1 MARFYGTAGDD
12 QILRSGISAG
22 VISDPIGF
30 TNTAGDI
37 RHTIFA
43 GAGDDVAELG
53 DREGYID
60 GGDGNDRLYG
70 SPYSDLIYGRAGDD
84 VLYGGNAVGL
94 EILDGGS
101 GADRMTGGSGQHI
114 YVVDDRRDVARDFG
128 VWPDD
133 AWDTI
138 VTNLDLTLSETA
150 NIEGVDLTLAG
161 AYGMAARATT
171 IVGNSSNNI
180 LTGNDLGNMLHG
192 RDGRDILTGNGGDD
206 RLNGG
211 HGDDVLTGG
220 AGRDVLRGGEGNDF
234 FEDAVGGGDR
244 LFGGAGDDIFMFR
257 NNPSAWEPGADTIAA
272 RGGPAFDGVGD
283 AAGDVISLPEEIRPA
298 FDETDIGRVELV
310 NVGTRTLIRANLDD
324 DPDYEFR
331 LYIED
336 GQSVRAS
343 DYTGQDFGLYL

>member
-1 MARFYGTAGDD
+1 
-12 QILRSGISAG
+12 
-22 VISDPIGF
+22 
-30 TNTAGDI
+30 
-37 RHTIFA
+37 
-43 GAGDDVAELG
+43 
-53 DREGYID
+53 
-60 GGDGNDRLYG
+60 
-70 SPYSDLIYGRAGDD
+70 
-84 VLYGGNAVGL
+84 
-94 EILDGGS
+94 
-101 GADRMTGGSGQHI
+101 
-114 YVVDDRRDVARDFG
+114 
-128 VWPDD
+128 
-133 AWDTI
+133 
-138 VTNLDLTLSETA
+138 
-150 NIEGVDLTLAG
+150 
-161 AYGMAARATT
+161 MAARATT

-211 HGDDVLTGG
+211 RGDDVLTGG
-220 AGRDVLRGGEGNDF
+220 AGRDVLRGGEENDF